1 VLTEIRSAIYLNIC
15 YNEIKLL
22 IVDRIGGDMDAIR
35 KIVNSDE
42 LVSVVDI
49 PKSLSG
55 KRVELIILP
64 VAGRKSGKTGAGS
77 GYGILKQY
85 ANPDLIAT
93 EDSAWANSA
102 KAKHAVR

>member
-1 VLTEIRSAIYLNIC
+1 
-15 YNEIKLL
+15 
-22 IVDRIGGDMDAIR
+22 MDAIR

-49 PKSLSG
+49 PKSLCG

-64 VAGRKSGKTGAGS
+64 VAARKSGKMNAGS

-85 ANPDLIAT
+85 ANPNLIAT
-93 EDSAWANSA
+93 EANAWANAA

>member
-1 VLTEIRSAIYLNIC
+1 
-15 YNEIKLL
+15 
-22 IVDRIGGDMDAIR
+22 MDAIR

-49 PKSLSG
+49 PKSLCG

-64 VAGRKSGKTGAGS
+64 VADHESEKTRTGS

-93 EDSAWANSA
+93 EDT
-102 KAKHAVR
+102 HRGTLG